1 MTNGYPAPR
10 PLTRSLE
17 PLDGESLAG
26 YLLRLSFRLRVNP
39 LRLAHL
45 TGCAGGTPTTIT
57 RRRMLDLDVQRF
69 ARATRLSDD
78 EARALTIA
86 SWSDRYPPV
95 TRSRIG
101 QGPPVILDNWLF
113 ANGSRYCP
121 CCLAGDDS
129 TVQQQYGGPWQKT
142 WQLSVAFACTR
153 HRRLLREACPAGHP
167 RQPGIG
173 TLIDFPGAIALH
185 PAQCRAP
192 RQPGSTSRNR
202 PSCGTR
208 LDQHD
213 DDDLSPGPAALA
225 AQQRILTLLSPQ
237 HPAVDAS
244 RTFTDLRLATALICM
259 SWPHSF
265 GPDLARWLGD
275 HGTREF
281 TAALISL
288 AAQLDE
294 TPCLVNYRRRR
305 QAMQA
310 WCLAP
315 DTWQEITSR
324 LPPVPGP
331 VQPVLDDR
339 KRQEASAFT
348 WAYVTQGEPWFA
360 PRPIETAHPEP
371 VRRDW
376 AVHRANTWGKIARPG
391 RIVHYTE
398 LRKLLIEQG
407 DRLVKDI
414 DYNAPPVLSQAR

>member
-1 MTNGYPAPR
+1 
-10 PLTRSLE
+10 
-17 PLDGESLAG
+17 
-26 YLLRLSFRLRVNP
+26 
-39 LRLAHL
+39 
-45 TGCAGGTPTTIT
+45 
-57 RRRMLDLDVQRF
+57 
-69 ARATRLSDD
+69 
-78 EARALTIA
+78 
-86 SWSDRYPPV
+86 
-95 TRSRIG
+95 
-101 QGPPVILDNWLF
+101 
-113 ANGSRYCP
+113 
-121 CCLAGDDS
+121 
-129 TVQQQYGGPWQKT
+129 
-142 WQLSVAFACTR
+142 
-153 HRRLLREACPAGHP
+153 
-167 RQPGIG
+167 
-173 TLIDFPGAIALH
+173 
-185 PAQCRAP
+185 
-192 RQPGSTSRNR
+192 
-202 PSCGTR
+202 
-208 LDQHD
+208 
-213 DDDLSPGPAALA
+213 
-225 AQQRILTLLSPQ
+225 
-237 HPAVDAS
+237 
-244 RTFTDLRLATALICM
+244 M

-348 WAYVTQGEPWFA
+348 WAYVTQGEPRFA